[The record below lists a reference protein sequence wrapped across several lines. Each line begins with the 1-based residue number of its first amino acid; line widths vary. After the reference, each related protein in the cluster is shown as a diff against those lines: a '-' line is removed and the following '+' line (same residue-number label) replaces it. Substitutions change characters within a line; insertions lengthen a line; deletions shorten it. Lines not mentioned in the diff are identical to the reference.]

1 MSQAQQLYHLQE
13 IDSSIREKKTRLTEV
28 LQAQKETPELI
39 AARTRSSKADAELQT
54 WQSQRRDLNLELESL
69 NSKAKRSEQRLYS
82 GNVKNPKELSDL
94 QSEIASLGRRRAAL
108 EDEILEAMIMIE
120 EAETEKTAADES
132 LNKVSA
138 KWERAQSNYKQEQ
151 NEVAL
156 ALHQFMNQRKEQ
168 LKMISA
174 EALSEY
180 DSLSRSKNGVA
191 VAKLRANMCLGCRTT
206 VSAQVE
212 RMSRQGQ
219 LVYCGNC
226 GRIIVPA

>member
-1 MSQAQQLYHLQE
+1 
-13 IDSSIREKKTRLTEV
+13 
-28 LQAQKETPELI
+28 
-39 AARTRSSKADAELQT
+39 
-54 WQSQRRDLNLELESL
+54 
-69 NSKAKRSEQRLYS
+69 
-82 GNVKNPKELSDL
+82 
-94 QSEIASLGRRRAAL
+94 
-108 EDEILEAMIMIE
+108 
-120 EAETEKTAADES
+120 
-132 LNKVSA
+132 
-138 KWERAQSNYKQEQ
+138 
-151 NEVAL
+151 
-156 ALHQFMNQRKEQ
+156 MNQRKEQ